1 MGINSILQN
10 YYVPTVPSISLEKLQ
25 EQNKQAEIVVQSQP
39 AEDIHEEALYSA
51 PERKDAKLE
60 DISLTFNKQERFE
73 YIGQERDVQALDMK
87 KAISDMQKDQIL
99 QKYQYFVGSAKKP
112 LNNTSDGTVMV
123 KL

>member
-39 AEDIHEEALYSA
+39 AEDIHEEAVYSA

-60 DISLTFNKQERFE
+60 DISLTFNKQESFE

-112 LNNTSDGTVMV
+112 LNSTSDGTVMV